1 MHSSFSRFHI
11 LCIQKERNNSDV
23 LLFKKIQEDMQTT
36 LNKMKH
42 KLEKETV
49 GHLEANQKIA
59 ELEYRINELNLM
71 VCIIFLSFLNCSKFS
86 EVSHLYKKKF

>member
-1 MHSSFSRFHI
+1 MFISSTDI
-11 LCIQKERNNSDV
+11 Y
-23 LLFKKIQEDMQTT
+23 LFFFFIYIQEDLQST
-36 LNKMKH
+36 LNKMKV

-71 VCIIFLSFLNCSKFS
+71 VCSNILHTYINYFNDIILISSFKSNS
-86 EVSHLYKKKF
+86 YNYI

>member
-1 MHSSFSRFHI
+1 
-11 LCIQKERNNSDV
+11 
-23 LLFKKIQEDMQTT
+23 MQST
-36 LNKMKH
+36 LNKMKN

-71 VCIIFLSFLNCSKFS
+71 VCIYIMVVKLL
-86 EVSHLYKKKF
+86 